1 MDALREAE
9 SVDVKSKK
17 GEREMD
23 KILDGIK
30 LAIAGAGGIF
40 AYLFG
45 PWDALIIALVIF
57 VVADY
62 ITGVLKAAM
71 QGKLSSAVGF
81 KGLLK
86 KVMIFVLVM
95 VGTVVDMAIPA
106 ANHAIRAAV
115 IMFYIA
121 NEGLSILENAGQ
133 LGLPL
138 PNALKNALEKIKE
151 HEEQEK
157 PEEAE

>member
-1 MDALREAE
+1 
-9 SVDVKSKK
+9 
-17 GEREMD
+17 MD
-23 KILDGIK
+23 KVLEGLK
-30 LAIAGAGGIF
+30 YAAAGAGGLF

-45 PWDALIIALVIF
+45 AWDALIIALVIF

-62 ITGVLKAAM
+62 ITGIAKAAT

-95 VGTVVDMAIPA
+95 VGTVVDKAIPA
-106 ANHAIRAAV
+106 ANHAIRSAV

-121 NEGLSILENAGQ
+121 NEGLSILENAGE

-138 PNALKNALEKIKE
+138 PNALKNALEKIKAQTE
-151 HEEQEK
+151 DKEE
-157 PEEAE
+157 PEEAEQNE

>member
-1 MDALREAE
+1 
-9 SVDVKSKK
+9 
-17 GEREMD
+17 MD

-62 ITGVLKAAM
+62 ITGVAKAAM

-121 NEGLSILENAGQ
+121 NEGLSILENSAKAGVPVPAKLRETLEQ
-133 LGLPL
+133 LS
-138 PNALKNALEKIKE
+138 NEKGE
-151 HEEQEK
+151 RNDSRL
-157 PEEAE
+157 